1 MHRQDWADSDCYRM
15 LFGVGTVH
23 SETSV
28 AACKCL
34 ATVTREQCGEGPNFT
49 YSKFS
54 PLCRVPQLLMN
65 LRRSITTLDICG
77 EWGGDR
83 EATLEMSLGDVYV
96 QGRAP
101 QKRLSALQV
110 CHRSDRPLPDA
121 AQAVGPRLQMTS

>member
-1 MHRQDWADSDCYRM
+1 
-15 LFGVGTVH
+15 
-23 SETSV
+23 
-28 AACKCL
+28 
-34 ATVTREQCGEGPNFT
+34 
-49 YSKFS
+49 
-54 PLCRVPQLLMN
+54 MN

-110 CHRSDRPLPDA
+110 PSASPA
-121 AQAVGPRLQMTS
+121 ASLTWPQKCLH